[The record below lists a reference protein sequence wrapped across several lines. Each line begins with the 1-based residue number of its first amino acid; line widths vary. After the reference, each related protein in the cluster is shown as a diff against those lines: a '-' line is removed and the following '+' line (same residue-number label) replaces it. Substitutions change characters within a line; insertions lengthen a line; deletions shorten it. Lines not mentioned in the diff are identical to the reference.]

1 MKVLNQLIYLLTT
14 KEKKRSILL
23 LFMILIMAFLEMLG
37 LASILPFMAVL
48 SNPEIVE
55 TNAMFKAGF
64 QSLNILGVE
73 TIQQFLFALGIL
85 VFILLVLSLSFKA
98 LTIYVQIRFILM
110 CQYSIGKRMIKGYLN
125 KSYSWFLNRHSADL
139 GKLSSLKLAWLLAM
153 D

>member
-98 LTIYVQIRFILM
+98 LTIYVQIRFI
-110 CQYSIGKRMIKGYLN
+110 
-125 KSYSWFLNRHSADL
+125 
-139 GKLSSLKLAWLLAM
+139 
-153 D
+153 

>member
-139 GKLSSLKLAWLLAM
+139 GKTIL
-153 D
+153 